1 MEPTWPRLPH
11 AQQRNVDAP
20 PSWVE
25 AMATV
30 SRAGDIAT
38 ATRTLGRVFRG
49 VDAAVC
55 VCVCECAR
63 SQARRSLAFVTDQ
76 IARTKIYNAIRTS
89 FSPMNLARLRC
100 MQYCVVAY
108 DRVVVCITLSVY
120 LVIVR
125 IIAYFLVNN
134 HLYEYA
140 TAYKYYNR
148 HIVSL

>member
-1 MEPTWPRLPH
+1 MAPVAARPATKRGCPSVVGRSHGNSIASGGYCHGNTNPWPC
-11 AQQRNVDAP
+11 
-20 PSWVE
+20 
-25 AMATV
+25 V
-30 SRAGDIAT
+30 SGCR
-38 ATRTLGRVFRG
+38 RCR
-49 VDAAVC
+49 VC

-100 MQYCVVAY
+100 MQYCVVAC

-120 LVIVR
+120 LVVIVR

-140 TAYKYYNR
+140 AYSSCYNR